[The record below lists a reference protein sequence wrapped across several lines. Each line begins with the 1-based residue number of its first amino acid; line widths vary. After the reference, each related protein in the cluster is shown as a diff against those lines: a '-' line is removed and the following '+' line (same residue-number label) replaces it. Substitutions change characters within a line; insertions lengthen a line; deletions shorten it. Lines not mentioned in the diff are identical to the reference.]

1 MKGVTKYVLGIEG
14 LYKNFEFVDLV
25 RLSVSISRGNFGCLT
40 ISFQIY
46 LEHFIEQYALNA
58 YF

>member
-40 ISFQIY
+40 ISLKIHHEDF
-46 LEHFIEQYALNA
+46 LFE
-58 YF
+58 